1 MSARC
6 CRQQERA
13 SLTITYIAKEKEPDK
28 PQTNEFPKSIR
39 KLNSQIKQLTQI
51 IERDR
56 NLQQETEPKHCL
68 PGVENTKCHIN

>member
-1 MSARC
+1 MSAQC

-13 SLTITYIAKEKEPDK
+13 SLTITYIAKEKDK
-28 PQTNEFPKSIR
+28 PRTNDFPKSIR